1 MLNQSHPFL
10 ILCYYIRKRKAE
22 STLRKKYGKL
32 QTKENIIVFPGMVD
46 RLISEGLKHAEDFQ
60 YDLAVDS
67 IRQALTYIEADE
79 QTLGVY
85 AYSLYEIREYEEACA
100 VCEELLKLG
109 PTYYFETMEL
119 YVTILME
126 LRRFGEVK
134 EIVGSLLEEGVIP
147 PEKTENFEQL
157 LALNGRVSQ
166 QKENDRL
173 EDVPHNN
180 QIDPTF
186 FQLETFSG
194 YSEDKQQQLL
204 VELDGEDL
212 APIEDELVKIIED
225 GEISPITKS
234 FALLLMVHQGIER
247 PVTIEK
253 LGHRSVVTPK
263 SLPEP
268 SQSTRMESVLQL
280 TGEALLQNPT
290 KLEMVHDLIIRH
302 SFATY
307 PFEWFYFNEREV
319 ADGYINYV
327 GAMLGEDVPGEGE
340 LNDLIVKIDVLFE
353 MRGL

>member
-1 MLNQSHPFL
+1 M
-10 ILCYYIRKRKAE
+10 
-22 STLRKKYGKL
+22 RKKYGKL

-85 AYSLYEIREYEEACA
+85 AYSLYEVREYEEACA
-100 VCEELLKLG
+100 ICEELLKLG

-119 YVTILME
+119 YVTVLME

-134 EIVGSLLEEGVIP
+134 EIVESLLEEGVIP
-147 PEKTENFEQL
+147 PEKIENFEQL
-157 LALNGRVSQ
+157 LELNSRVSK
-166 QKENDRL
+166 QKEHLPL
-173 EDVPHNN
+173 EDAPHNN
-180 QIDPTF
+180 QIDATY
-186 FQLETFSG
+186 FQLETFSQF
-194 YSEDKQQQLL
+194 SEDKQQQLL

-212 APIEDELVKIIED
+212 TSIENDLVTLIEDQL
-225 GEISPITKS
+225 ISPITKS
-234 FALLLMVHQGIER
+234 FALLLMVHQGINR
-247 PVTIEK
+247 TVTIEK
-253 LGHRSVVTPK
+253 LGHQAEVTPN

-268 SQSTRMESVLQL
+268 SQSSKVEAVLHL
-280 TGEALLQNPT
+280 TGEELVQNPT

-307 PFEWFYFNEREV
+307 PFEWFSFNEKEV
-319 ADGYINYV
+319 AEAYICYV
-327 GAMLGEDVPGEGE
+327 GAMLGEDVPNVGE